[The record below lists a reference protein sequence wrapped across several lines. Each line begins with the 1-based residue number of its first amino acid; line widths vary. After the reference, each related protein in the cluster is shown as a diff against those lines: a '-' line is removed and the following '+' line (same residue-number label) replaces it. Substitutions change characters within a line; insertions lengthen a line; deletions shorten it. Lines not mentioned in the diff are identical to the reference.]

1 VQLSLFQPKPPT
13 TKPSQVHLE
22 AKIRSVL
29 GPRLPDAA
37 LDVVVQ
43 QITGNPCSLKVV
55 NERTSKS
62 GDFRPAHR
70 NNPARITVNGN
81 LNPYAFLITLV
92 HELAHHHVQ
101 HDYDLVLKK
110 FSLRRKS
117 RPMPHGREWK
127 DKFSELMQSYLKDEV
142 FPADILP
149 VLIRYLE
156 NPRAS
161 SSADHQL
168 SKVLKKYDPPDSTM
182 RLEELPFDAV
192 FTLHGK
198 RLFQK
203 KEKVRTRFRC
213 ICQNTNRIYLV
224 SAGAPV
230 VQL

>member
-1 VQLSLFQPKPPT
+1 VQLSLFHPKTPAA
-13 TKPSQVHLE
+13 KPVHSRLE
-22 AKIRSVL
+22 EKIRSVL
-29 GPRLPDAA
+29 GPRLPEAA
-37 LDVVVQ
+37 LDDVVE

-55 NERTSKS
+55 NQRTSKS
-62 GDFRPAHR
+62 GDFRPAYQT
-70 NNPARITVNGN
+70 NPARITVNGN

-92 HELAHHHVQ
+92 HELAHHHVH

-117 RPMPHGREWK
+117 RPLPHGREWK
-127 DKFSELMQSYLKDEV
+127 GKFSQMMKPYLTHEV

-149 VLIRYLE
+149 VLIQYLE
-156 NPRAS
+156 NPKAS
-161 SSADHQL
+161 SSADHHL
-168 SKVLKKYDPPDSTM
+168 SKVLKKHDPPDATV

-192 FTLHGK
+192 FTLHGR

-224 SAGAPV
+224 NAGAPV